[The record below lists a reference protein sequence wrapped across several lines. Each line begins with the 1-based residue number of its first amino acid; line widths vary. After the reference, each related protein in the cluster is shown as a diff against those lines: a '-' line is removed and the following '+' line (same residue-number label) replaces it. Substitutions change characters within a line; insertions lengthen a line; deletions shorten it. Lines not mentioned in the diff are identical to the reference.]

1 MNLDGLTLA
10 VLTNELAQHLVT
22 GQIQRLLQI
31 DKTTIVLKINTSKGN
46 QDLVITAGNMP
57 ACYLSQGITDLP
69 KEPSA
74 LCMFLRKHIEGSRI
88 TAIEQLNGDRILR
101 ISADKLALDGSLI
114 SNRIYIELMGKYS
127 NCIFVQDDIILE
139 ALIHV
144 TPLMNRERSIAPKLP
159 YELPPNSERG
169 SLFEFNNEEIKDLL
183 KNFSQGT
190 VAETVRR
197 IFNGFGP
204 TLLKEVCYKAKLTEK
219 TDISSSNERELTALG
234 NALIDIKESISKAT
248 QLLEYEN
255 DKGKKIYSPIP
266 LTYLE
271 DQGIQLR
278 TIYSSLSEPL
288 EIAVATQGGINTTT
302 HELERVLQQAI
313 KKEELRHTKIQAE
326 LDASDKADEYK
337 SYGDLLMINAYLD
350 TQYEPSITLDN
361 ILVDPVKPI
370 TIPLLPELTI
380 VENAQHYYKQYTKLK
395 NRMQSGLYQLNQS
408 TQRINYLQSVLYSLT
423 IADSK
428 ELVQEIYTECEQA
441 GLLKKSKKPVSY
453 KSPKHNFMHY
463 LIDGGEIFIGRNNQQ
478 NEYLTHRFAKPTDIW
493 LHTLQVQGS
502 HVILRPTEST
512 TATDEMITLAAQ
524 YAAYFSRARESS
536 KVAVDYTPIK
546 YIKKPPASPLG
557 FVIYTNQK
565 TAVID
570 PKAPV
575 FNNNTKLYE

>member
-10 VLTNELAQHLVT
+10 VLTKELAKHLVT

-31 DKTTIVLKINTSKGN
+31 DKTTLVLKVNTSKGN

-57 ACYLSQGITDLP
+57 ACYLSHGITDLP
-69 KEPSA
+69 KEPTA
-74 LCMFLRKHIEGSRI
+74 LCMFLRKHLEGARI

-127 NCIFVQDDIILE
+127 NCIFVQDGLILE

-169 SLFEFNNEEIKDLL
+169 SLFEFKDNEILELL
-183 KNFSQGT
+183 HNFGQGT

-204 TLLKEVCYKAKLTEK
+204 ALLKEVCYKANLSEK
-219 TDISSSNERELTALG
+219 TDITALTSEAINELG
-234 NALIDIKESISKAT
+234 HALIALKNELSTAT

-255 DKGKKIYSPIP
+255 EKHKKFYSPIP
-266 LTYLE
+266 LTYLVAL
-271 DQGIQLR
+271 GGQLK
-278 TIYSSLSEPL
+278 TTYDFISEPL
-288 EIAVATQGGINTTT
+288 ELAVVKQGGINTTT
-302 HELERVLQQAI
+302 HELERTLQQAI
-313 KKEELRHTKIQAE
+313 KKEELRHSKIQAE
-326 LDASDKADEYK
+326 LDASDKAEEYK

-350 TQYEPSITLDN
+350 TQYKPTITLDN
-361 ILVDPVKPI
+361 ILVEPVEPI
-370 TIPLLPELTI
+370 TIPLQPELTI

-408 TQRINYLQSVLYSLT
+408 AQRIDYLQSVLYSLS

-428 ELVQEIYTECEQA
+428 ELVQEIYNECEQA

-453 KSPKHNFMHY
+453 KVPKHNFMRFP
-463 LIDGGEIFIGRNNQQ
+463 INGGEIFIGRNNQQ

-493 LHTLQVQGS
+493 FHTLQVQGS
-502 HVILRPTEST
+502 HVILRPIEGTM
-512 TATDEMITLAAQ
+512 ATDEMITLAAQ
-524 YAAYFSRARESS
+524 YAAYFSKARESS
-536 KVAVDYTPIK
+536 KVAVDYAPIK
-546 YIKKPPASPLG
+546 FIKKPPASPLG

-570 PKAPV
+570 PKEPQLNEATN
-575 FNNNTKLYE
+575 FYE

>member
-10 VLTNELAQHLVT
+10 VLTKELAQHLVT

-31 DKTTIVLKINTSKGN
+31 DKTTIVLKINTPTGN
-46 QDLVITAGNMP
+46 QNLVITAGNLP
-57 ACYLSQGITDLP
+57 ACYLSHGITDLP
-69 KEPSA
+69 KEPTA
-74 LCMFLRKHIEGSRI
+74 LCMFLRKHLEGARI

-127 NCIFVQDDIILE
+127 NCIFVQDGLILE

-169 SLFEFNNEEIKDLL
+169 SLFEFSDEEIKELL
-183 KNFSQGT
+183 QNFSQGT
-190 VAETVRR
+190 VADTVRR

-204 TLLKEVCYKAKLTEK
+204 ALLKEVCYLANLTEK
-219 TDISSSNERELTALG
+219 TSIDTLLKEALNCLGTALSKV
-234 NALIDIKESISKAT
+234 KEAVASAN
-248 QLLEYEN
+248 QLLVYEN
-255 DKGKKIYSPIP
+255 ANHKKLYSPIP

-271 DQGIQLR
+271 AQGGQLQA
-278 TIYSSLSEPL
+278 TYNSISQPL
-288 EIAVATQGGINTTT
+288 ELAVVKQGGINTTSN
-302 HELERVLQQAI
+302 ELERTLQQAI
-313 KKEELRHTKIQAE
+313 KKEELRHSKIQTE
-326 LDASDKADEYK
+326 LDASDKAEEYK

-350 TQYEPSITLDN
+350 TQYKSTVTVDN
-361 ILVDPVKPI
+361 ILADPIEPI

-408 TQRINYLQSVLYSLT
+408 SQRIDYLQSVLYSLT

-428 ELVQEIYTECEQA
+428 DLVQEIYNECEQA

-453 KSPKHNFMHY
+453 KAPKHNFMRFP
-463 LIDGGEIFIGRNNQQ
+463 IDGGEIFIGRNNQQ
-478 NEYLTHRFAKPTDIW
+478 NEYLTHRFAKPNDMW
-493 LHTLQVQGS
+493 FHTLQVQGS
-502 HVILRPTEST
+502 HVILRPAEGT
-512 TATDEMITLAAQ
+512 TATDEMLTLGAQ

-536 KVAVDYTPIK
+536 KVAVDYTLIK

-570 PKAPV
+570 PKEPV
-575 FNNNTKLYE
+575 LNKTTNSYE

>member
-10 VLTNELAQHLVT
+10 VLTKELAQHLVT

-31 DKTTIVLKINTSKGN
+31 DKTTIVLKINTPTGN
-46 QDLVITAGNMP
+46 QNLVITAGNLP
-57 ACYLSQGITDLP
+57 ACYLSHGITDLP
-69 KEPSA
+69 KEPTA
-74 LCMFLRKHIEGSRI
+74 LCMFLRKHLEGARI

-127 NCIFVQDDIILE
+127 NCIFVQDGLILE

-169 SLFEFNNEEIKDLL
+169 SLFEFSDEEIKELL
-183 KNFSQGT
+183 QNFSQGT
-190 VAETVRR
+190 VADTVRR

-204 TLLKEVCYKAKLTEK
+204 ALLKEVCYLAKLTEK
-219 TDISSSNERELTALG
+219 TATDTLSKEALNCLGTALSQV
-234 NALIDIKESISKAT
+234 KEAVASAT
-248 QLLEYEN
+248 QLLVYEN
-255 DKGKKIYSPIP
+255 ANHKKLYSPIP

-271 DQGIQLR
+271 AQGGQLQA
-278 TIYSSLSEPL
+278 TYDSISQPL
-288 EIAVATQGGINTTT
+288 ELAVVKQGGINTTSN
-302 HELERVLQQAI
+302 ELERTLQQAI
-313 KKEELRHTKIQAE
+313 KKEELRHYKIQTE
-326 LDASDKADEYK
+326 LDASDKAEEYK

-350 TQYEPSITLDN
+350 TQYKSTVTVDN
-361 ILVDPVKPI
+361 ILADPIEPI

-408 TQRINYLQSVLYSLT
+408 SQRIDYLQSVLYSLT

-428 ELVQEIYTECEQA
+428 DLVQEIYNECEQA

-453 KSPKHNFMHY
+453 KAPKHNFMRFP
-463 LIDGGEIFIGRNNQQ
+463 IDGGEIFIGRNNQQ
-478 NEYLTHRFAKPTDIW
+478 NEYLTHRFAKPNDMW
-493 LHTLQVQGS
+493 FHTLQVQGS
-502 HVILRPTEST
+502 HVILRPAEGT
-512 TATDEMITLAAQ
+512 TATDEMLTLGAQ

-536 KVAVDYTPIK
+536 KVAVDYTLIK

-570 PKAPV
+570 PKEPV
-575 FNNNTKLYE
+575 LNKTTNYYE